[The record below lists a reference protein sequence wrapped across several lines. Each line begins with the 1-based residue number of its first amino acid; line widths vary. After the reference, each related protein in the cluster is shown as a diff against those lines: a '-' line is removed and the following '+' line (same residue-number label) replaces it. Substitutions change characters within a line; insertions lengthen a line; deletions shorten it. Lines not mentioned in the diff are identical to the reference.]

1 VLDGSPQ
8 SVHDPTIVEGLSR
21 VANDPLFMTAPWQD
35 PSALLDGGH
44 AFDVGTVLAGKYR
57 LERPA
62 GFGGM
67 GAVWVARNL
76 ATNAEVAVKILVTSR
91 AGVDDEQ
98 VARFRREAHAAAQ
111 LYHRGI
117 VRVFDLL
124 EIPGDGDRGDAPAA
138 YVMVM
143 ELLRGET
150 LSALIDRQRRFT
162 LEETTAIVLPLLSA
176 LAHAHAQGIVHRD
189 VKPENV
195 FLSTD
200 PDGHVTPKILD
211 FGISKLDQPAA
222 PKITTDGATLGTP
235 AYMSPE
241 QARGL
246 PDVDAR
252 SDVFAAG
259 ILMYEML
266 SGKNPFASGTYHS
279 VVAAVLERDP
289 PPLEGV
295 PPEVWQVV
303 RRALEKAPAMRHA
316 DASEL
321 AAALRGATQRAGVMT
336 PDASGGY
343 PPARGSLGDRS
354 VPPAPYR
361 EREPTT
367 PSIRARARRD
377 TRARAVGVT
386 AAAAVGVLLAVGL
399 YSRVGR
405 APAAGGAPAS
415 APGPALAIDPA
426 PTATAAATSAP
437 AAAVSA
443 VAAPSAPSAAP
454 PRAVATTPA
463 PAPQPRAVAHAPKSA
478 PGGTPSGTAAPAS
491 SKPQVVRDP
500 GF

>member
-1 VLDGSPQ
+1 
-8 SVHDPTIVEGLSR
+8 
-21 VANDPLFMTAPWQD
+21 
-35 PSALLDGGH
+35 
-44 AFDVGTVLAGKYR
+44 
-57 LERPA
+57 
-62 GFGGM
+62 
-67 GAVWVARNL
+67 
-76 ATNAEVAVKILVTSR
+76 
-91 AGVDDEQ
+91 
-98 VARFRREAHAAAQ
+98 
-111 LYHRGI
+111 
-117 VRVFDLL
+117 
-124 EIPGDGDRGDAPAA
+124 
-138 YVMVM
+138 MVM

-150 LSALIDRQRRFT
+150 LSSLIDRKRSFT

-211 FGISKLDQPAA
+211 FGISKLNQPAA

-266 SGKNPFASGTYHS
+266 SGRNPFASGSYHA

-289 PPLEGV
+289 TPLDNV
-295 PPEVWQVV
+295 PVEVWQVV
-303 RRALEKAPAMRHA
+303 RRALEKEPAMRHA

-321 AAALRGATQRAGVMT
+321 AAALRSATQRAGVAT
-336 PDASGGY
+336 PEASGGY
-343 PPARGSLGDRS
+343 PPAPPARGSLGDRS

-361 EREPTT
+361 DRELTT
-367 PSIRARARRD
+367 PSIHAKAKREAHVR
-377 TRARAVGVT
+377 TVVVGASVV
-386 AAAAVGVLLAVGL
+386 VGVLLAVGV

-405 APAAGGAPAS
+405 APAATVRPAS
-415 APGPALAIDPA
+415 SPAPALAIDPVPA
-426 PTATAAATSAP
+426 TTTAATAPSPGASALVVIEPAAP
-437 AAAVSA
+437 AAPPPHAGSLTPPAPPPVVRA
-443 VAAPSAPSAAP
+443 TAHAPKPAPSAPP
-454 PRAVATTPA
+454 TVT
-463 PAPQPRAVAHAPKSA
+463 V
-478 PGGTPSGTAAPAS
+478 APAS